1 MLVSIKSFDQ
11 IFALNVDTAYLDNST
26 TIISSGLKNIIHNRV
41 AIPQVEI
48 GVRSSSISA
57 NNCR

>member
-11 IFALNVDTAYLDNST
+11 SFALNVDTAYLDNT

-48 GVRSSSISA
+48 GARSSSISA

>member
-11 IFALNVDTAYLDNST
+11 SFALNVDTAYLDNT
-26 TIISSGLKNIIHNRV
+26 TIISLGLKNIIHNRV